1 MSART
6 SPTTPNQLCGA
17 DKNDLNANKERRLAA
32 AAGHSCKSLRRSEAE
47 ARAAGWGGHTSPAIA
62 SSAAVLLYS
71 SVSVSVSA
79 PSFFTASAR
88 FSPFTLVSI
97 TNSGASAL
105 RWLTMA
111 SSHRHA
117 TTFPVWFFPCASA
130 ANCCNSAPYVFGGIR
145 SCSARRCRCLSSS
158 DGARVMRGGR
168 LIGRTAP

>member
-1 MSART
+1 MLILQHLLHLCIILHQVLIGRHGDVLSRFLLART
-6 SPTTPNQLCGA
+6 SPTPPNQLCGA

-32 AAGHSCKSLRRSEAE
+32 AAGHSWKSLRRSEAE

-97 TNSGASAL
+97 TNSRASAL

-117 TTFPVWFFPCASA
+117 TTFPVWF
-130 ANCCNSAPYVFGGIR
+130 
-145 SCSARRCRCLSSS
+145 
-158 DGARVMRGGR
+158 
-168 LIGRTAP
+168 